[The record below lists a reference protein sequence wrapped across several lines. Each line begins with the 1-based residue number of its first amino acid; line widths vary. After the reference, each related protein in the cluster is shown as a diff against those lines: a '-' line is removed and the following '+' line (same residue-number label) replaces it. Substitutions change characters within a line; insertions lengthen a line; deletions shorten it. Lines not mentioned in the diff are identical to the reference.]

1 MFCYVLIEN
10 YLNGC
15 FAYRKIVSVTLNQQE
30 SYDWLR
36 ATPLFTPEFI
46 NREVIQVPFTGE
58 TP

>member
-30 SYDWLR
+30 SYNWLM
-36 ATPLFTPEFI
+36 TIPEFYPEYI
-46 NREVIQVPFTGE
+46 NREVIQVPFT
-58 TP
+58 PA

>member
-15 FAYRKIVSVTLNQQE
+15 QAYRKIVSVTLNQQE

-36 ATPLFTPEFI
+36 ATPIFYPEFTT
-46 NREVIQVPFTGE
+46 REVMQVPFTGA
-58 TP
+58 

>member
-15 FAYRKIVSVTLNQQE
+15 IAARKIISVTLNQQE

-36 ATPLFTPEFI
+36 ATPVFYPEFI
-46 NREVIQVPFTGE
+46 NREVLQVPFTGL
-58 TP
+58 